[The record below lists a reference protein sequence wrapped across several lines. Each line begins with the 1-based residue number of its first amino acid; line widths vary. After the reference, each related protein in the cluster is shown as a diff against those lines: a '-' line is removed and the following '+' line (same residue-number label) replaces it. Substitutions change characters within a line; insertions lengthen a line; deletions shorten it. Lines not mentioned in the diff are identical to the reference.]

1 MDSNIFNLL
10 NDDAEM
16 PKSIQQRVR
25 EIQLKSNEKFDK
37 NEFKSKAIVGKRN
50 KELRHAKEN
59 LSMNNAKNEKNQKKQ
74 SLKSKSRSVY

>member
-25 EIQLKSNEKFDK
+25 EIHLKSNERFDK
-37 NEFKSKAIVGKRN
+37 NEFKSRAIVGKRN
-50 KELRHAKEN
+50 KEIRHAKEN
-59 LSMNNAKNEKNQKKQ
+59 LSMKNTKNEKNQKKI
-74 SLKSKSRSVY
+74 SLKTKSRSVY